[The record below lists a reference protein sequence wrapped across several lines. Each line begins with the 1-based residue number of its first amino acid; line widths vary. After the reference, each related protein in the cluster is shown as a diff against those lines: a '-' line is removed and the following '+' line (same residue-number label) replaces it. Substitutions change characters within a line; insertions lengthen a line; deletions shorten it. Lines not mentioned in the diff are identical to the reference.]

1 MIGIVIVTHRN
12 LGAALLQAAGFVLNA
27 PLEKAVAL
35 SVDVNEPVEKLR
47 RDITRAIREADDKS
61 GVLLLTDM
69 FGGTPSNLGVSF
81 LAKGKVE
88 VLSGVNLPMLVR
100 AAALRE
106 EKDLA
111 ALARELREY
120 GRQSICLASDI
131 LLGNKNGNAN

>member
-1 MIGIVIVTHRN
+1 MVGIVIVTHRN
-12 LGAALLQAAGFVLNA
+12 LGAALLQAAQFVLHS
-27 PLEKAVAL
+27 PMEKAVAL
-35 SVDVNEPVEKLR
+35 SVDLNDPVEKLR
-47 RDITRAIREADDKS
+47 KDISRAIREVDDKQ

-81 LAKGKVE
+81 MAQGKVE

-100 AAALRE
+100 AASLRE

-111 ALARELREY
+111 SLALDLMDY

-131 LLGNKNGNAN
+131 LLGNKSRNAN

>member
-12 LGAALLQAAGFVLNA
+12 LGAALLQAAEFVLNA
-27 PLEKAVAL
+27 PLQKAVAL
-35 SVDVNEPVEKLR
+35 SVDVKEPVEKLR
-47 RDITRAIREADDKS
+47 RDIARAIREADDKS

-88 VLSGVNLPMLVR
+88 VLSGANLPMLVR
-100 AAALRE
+100 AAAQRE

-111 ALARELREY
+111 TLARELREY

-131 LLGNKNGNAN
+131 LLGNKNGSEN